1 MFAIRR
7 SVFAASAVATAAVF
21 STTLHKKSKQSEC
34 FWGGG
39 KMSADA
45 IAKAKKDIAEAIEA
59 EDEKRG
65 DGTSIGPTLVRLAWH
80 ASGTYSIHDK
90 TGGSN
95 GATMR
100 MSPEKDWGANAGLA
114 GARSFM
120 EPIAKKN
127 GMSMADAWTLA
138 GVAAIENM
146 GGPSIPWRSGRSDS
160 STPTKVPDGRLPD
173 ADKGSPNKTNGN
185 PNPNPNPNPHPN
197 PILD

>member
-59 EDEKRG
+59 EDEKRE
-65 DGTSIGPTLVRLAWH
+65 DGTSVGPTLVRLAWH

-100 MSPEKDWGANAGLA
+100 MSPEKDWGAKRVMVDGVAMGRATTDGWKWMPPSDTVLSDQERGLA
-114 GARSFM
+114 
-120 EPIAKKN
+120 K
-127 GMSMADAWTLA
+127 AWAEDL
-138 GVAAIENM
+138 
-146 GGPSIPWRSGRSDS
+146 
-160 STPTKVPDGRLPD
+160 
-173 ADKGSPNKTNGN
+173 
-185 PNPNPNPNPHPN
+185 
-197 PILD
+197 